1 MKKDLNYKL
10 YRFKKK
16 YYLNLIFKGSIYVLS
31 VLLSTFLFF
40 NLIEYQFHSNSLIRA
55 FFFFSYII
63 ISVTVLY
70 KWLFVH
76 LIKLFLI
83 NRQISDEIAAIN
95 IGLLLPNIKDK
106 LINLVQLRKIESNN
120 SLLAATI
127 DQRNDSM
134 KVVSFNEVIHFQDN
148 VKYTKYLLLPFLI
161 VASLGIFSPNSL
173 TEPASRIIHF
183 QKEYIPLAPF
193 NFVIKN
199 KNLIAFRNEDFAIN
213 IQITG
218 KESPATIYLNTDR
231 RKVKLKRANLR
242 NFSYTFEKIQESKV
256 FKFEAA
262 GFKSQEY
269 FINVV
274 DMPNIKFF
282 KVSLTFPS
290 YLKKKTESL
299 KNIGSFRVPIGT
311 IAKWTF
317 HTDNVKEINIRFNK
331 NKKDISL
338 QTVDNQIFE
347 YNSSLMISDEY
358 SLNLFNQYS
367 QNKEAIKFNVE
378 VIPDE
383 YPKINLDQLKD
394 TVLLKYII
402 FGGNI
407 SDDHGI
413 VDLKVNY
420 RILKEDNSINKQF
433 NQFEIKIDEV
443 KTSQS
448 FYFHWNLNEFELQ
461 KGDKIEYFLQVRDND
476 AINGKK
482 MTKTSLFS
490 FEIPTIDKLRN
501 EFKISSNNTEIKI
514 DNTLNEAKEL
524 NSELNKINSDLKGKK
539 ELAWQNKQEIENLIE
554 KRNILEEQI
563 KTLQEQFNTEI
574 EKRKQ
579 FDNDQNE
586 EIKEKLEQLKRLMD
600 ELLDDETKK
609 LYEELQR
616 LLEKEQNKIED
627 LKNIINK
634 LDQREDNFEREL
646 ERTLELFKKM
656 KFELKLNEN
665 IRRTNELQKEQ
676 KEASNNSKTNTEN
689 QESLQQEQQQLKK
702 DFEKLENE
710 LDDMQYINQNL
721 ERPQPIQNINEE
733 KKEIKKFQN
742 ESQKHLEQNK
752 SKKASKAQEGASQ
765 QLKKLGNKLRSMQNM
780 MMQSS
785 NNLNLNQLRDILDNL
800 IKLSIEQENVMVE
813 FKNVHQSDP
822 RFLELS
828 QKQLKI
834 REDAI
839 VIQDSLISLSKNDFR
854 IQSIVTRK
862 VDEMNKYLD
871 ESMIAIKERRKGE
884 AIGKQ
889 QFSMTSINDLA
900 LMLDDLMSQMMN
912 AMGSGSGGQ
921 PQNVRVPS
929 MSELQQ
935 QLGEKINK
943 LKKSGKTG
951 KQLSEELAKM
961 AGEQERIRKM
971 LNEMEEKMNKGNG
984 GDGQKTIKEIQNK
997 MEQSELDLVNKRLT
1011 NQLIKRQKEI
1021 VSRLL
1026 QAENA
1031 LKERE
1036 LDDKRE
1042 AQQAKKS
1049 TRNIPKAFENYKLEK
1064 EKEIELLKTVPPKL
1078 NPYYKREVNEYFR
1091 RLGN

>member
-1 MKKDLNYKL
+1 MRKNLNYKL

-16 YYLNLIFKGSIYVLS
+16 YYLNLIFKGSIYILS

-40 NLIEYQFHSNSLIRA
+40 NFIEYQFHSNSPIRA

-63 ISVTVLY
+63 ISVAVLY

-76 LIKLFLI
+76 LIKLFFK
-83 NRQISDEIAAIN
+83 NRQISDEIAAKN
-95 IGLLLPNIKDK
+95 IGHHLPNIKDK
-106 LINLVQLRKIESNN
+106 LINLVQLRKIESKN

-127 DQRNDSM
+127 DQRYNHM

-148 VKYTKYLLLPFLI
+148 VKYIRYLLLPFLI
-161 VASLGIFSPNSL
+161 VALLGIFLPKSL

-199 KNLIAFRNEDFAIN
+199 ENLIAFRNEDFTIN
-213 IQITG
+213 LQITG
-218 KESPATIYLNTDR
+218 KESPETIYLNTDS

-242 NFSYTFEKIQESKV
+242 NFSYKFEKIQESKI

-269 FINVV
+269 SINVV
-274 DMPNIKFF
+274 DRPNIKSFN
-282 KVSLTFPS
+282 VSLTFAS
-290 YLKKKTESL
+290 YLKKKPESL
-299 KNIGSFRVPIGT
+299 KNIGSFQVPVGT

-317 HTDNVKEINIRFNK
+317 HADNVKEIKIKFNK
-331 NKKDISL
+331 NKENISL
-338 QTVDNQIFE
+338 QAVDNQIFE
-347 YNSSLMISDEY
+347 HKYSLMISDEY
-358 SLNLFNQYS
+358 SINLFNQFS
-367 QNKEAIKFNVE
+367 QNKEAIKFNIE

-383 YPKINLDQLKD
+383 FPKINLDQLKD

-420 RILKEDNSINKQF
+420 RIFNENNSIKKQF
-433 NQFEIKIDEV
+433 NQFEIKIDKAKV
-443 KTSQS
+443 NQS

-461 KGDKIEYFLQVRDND
+461 KGDRIEYFLQVRDND

-482 MTKTSLFS
+482 ATKTSLFS
-490 FEIPTIDKLRN
+490 FEIPTVEKLRN
-501 EFKISSNNTEIKI
+501 EFKISSENTENKI
-514 DNTLNEAKEL
+514 DNTLNETKEL
-524 NSELNKINSDLKGKK
+524 NSDLNKINSDLKGKK
-539 ELAWQNKQEIENLIE
+539 EFAWQDKQEIENLIE
-554 KRNILEEQI
+554 KRKKLEEQI

-579 FDNDQNE
+579 FDNNQNE
-586 EIKEKLEQLKRLMD
+586 EIIEKLEQLKRLMD

-609 LYEELQR
+609 LYEELQK
-616 LLEKEQNKIED
+616 LLEKEQNKIDD

-646 ERTLELFKKM
+646 ERALELFKKM

-665 IRRTNELQKEQ
+665 IQRTIELQKEQ
-676 KEASNNSKTNTEN
+676 EEASNNSKTKAEN
-689 QESLQQEQQQLKK
+689 QESLQQEQQQLNK
-702 DFEKLENE
+702 DFENLENE
-710 LDDMQYINQNL
+710 LDDMQNINQDL
-721 ERPQPIQNINEE
+721 ERPQPIQNINQE
-733 KKEIKKFQN
+733 KKEIKKLQN
-742 ESQKHLEQNK
+742 EAQKHLEQNK

-765 QLKKLGNKLRSMQNM
+765 HLKKLGDKLKSMQNM

-871 ESMIAIKERRKGE
+871 ESMNAIKERRKGE
-884 AIGKQ
+884 ATGKQ
-889 QFSMTSINDLA
+889 QFAMTSINDLA
-900 LMLDDLMSQMMN
+900 LMLDDVMSQMMN

-971 LNEMEEKMNKGNG
+971 LSEMEEKINSGNG
-984 GDGQKTIKEIQNK
+984 GDGQKTIKDIQKK

-1021 VSRLL
+1021 VTRLL
-1026 QAENA
+1026 QTENA
-1031 LKERE
+1031 QKERE

-1042 AQQAKKS
+1042 AQQAKKL
-1049 TRNIPKAFENYKLEK
+1049 TRNIPEAFENYKREK

-1078 NPYYKREVNEYFR
+1078 NPYYKREVNDYFN